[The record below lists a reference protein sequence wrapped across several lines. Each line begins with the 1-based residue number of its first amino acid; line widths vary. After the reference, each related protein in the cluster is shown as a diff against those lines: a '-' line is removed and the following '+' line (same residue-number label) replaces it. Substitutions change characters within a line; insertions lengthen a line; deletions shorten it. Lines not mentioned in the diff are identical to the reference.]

1 MAGGR
6 GSPFESGERYESPL
20 GSCRK
25 RIPLH
30 LRIDGEFNILPPFLT
45 TTFLLI
51 DTIID
56 GL

>member
-30 LRIDGEFNILPPFLT
+30 LRIDGEFNILLPLPDYDVSF
-45 TTFLLI
+45 
-51 DTIID
+51 D
-56 GL
+56 